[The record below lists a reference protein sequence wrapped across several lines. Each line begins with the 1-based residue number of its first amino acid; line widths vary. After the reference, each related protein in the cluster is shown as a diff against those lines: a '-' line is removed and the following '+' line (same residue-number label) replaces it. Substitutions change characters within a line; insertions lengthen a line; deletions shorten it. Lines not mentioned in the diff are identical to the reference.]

1 MRAKSIRQFIRENK
15 EEIDRHIKEAVPN
28 CPESINNR
36 EREAW
41 IMNDETLYQWAQVE
55 GVKI

>member
-1 MRAKSIRQFIRENK
+1 MKPKSIRQFIRENK
-15 EEIDRHIKEAVPN
+15 QEIDRHIKEKVPN
-28 CPESINNR
+28 YPEPLNNG

-41 IMNDETLYQWAQVE
+41 IMNDEGLYSWAQVE